1 MGLFDF
7 LFKDRPKEPT
17 KGTSSFQMLDGYVPK
32 FTSWGGGI
40 YESELIRSAIWTR
53 ANHIS
58 KLDVSVIGSA
68 KPALQNKLK
77 HGPNQLQTWGQFLA
91 RLSVILD
98 IHNTA
103 FIVPVFDV
111 YGQPSGFFTP
121 LPAECEV
128 TEFPANSGKLW
139 LRYKFRHGGKDGTA
153 SIELEQCGVMV
164 KHQYKSDFFGEDNK
178 ALYPTVDLIHMQNQ
192 GIQEG
197 VKSSATYRF
206 MAQLNNFS
214 TAEDVT
220 KERDRFE
227 RENFSRE
234 KRGRALLLFPNIFSN
249 VKQVESKPWVVD
261 AEQMAIIKANVFDYF
276 GVSEDALQNK
286 LVGDSW
292 SAFYEGAIEPFAI
305 QFSDVMTK
313 AIFTF
318 REQSEGNRIFAS
330 SNRIQYMS
338 NQDKLNV
345 SAQML
350 DRGIMSINDVRAI
363 WNLPPVDG
371 GDARIIRG
379 EYQNADTRITDGGSD
394 NGNE

>member
-17 KGTSSFQMLDGYVPK
+17 KGTSSFRMLDGYVPK

-91 RLSVILD
+91 RVSTILD
-98 IHNTA
+98 IHNSVA
-103 FIVPVFDV
+103 ICPQFDQ
-111 YGQPSGFFTP
+111 YGQVSGFFCP
-121 LPAECEV
+121 LPTECQV
-128 TEFPANSGKLW
+128 TEYPKDSGKLW
-139 LRYKFRHGGKDGTA
+139 LRYKFRNNTA
-153 SIELEQCGVMV
+153 AIELEKCGIMV

-178 ALYPTVDLIHMQNQ
+178 ALFPTVDLIHMQNQ

-234 KRGRALLLFPNIFSN
+234 KRGRALLLFPNLFSN
-249 VKQVESKPWVVD
+249 VKQIESKPWVVD

-330 SNRIQYMS
+330 SNRLQYMS
-338 NQDKLNV
+338 NSDKLQV
-345 SAQML
+345 SAQMA
-350 DRGIMSINDVRAI
+350 DRGLMTRNEIRAI
-363 WNLPPVDG
+363 WNLAPLPEPY
-371 GDARIIRG
+371 GDQIPARG
-379 EYQNADTRITDGGSD
+379 EYYSINEEGEQN